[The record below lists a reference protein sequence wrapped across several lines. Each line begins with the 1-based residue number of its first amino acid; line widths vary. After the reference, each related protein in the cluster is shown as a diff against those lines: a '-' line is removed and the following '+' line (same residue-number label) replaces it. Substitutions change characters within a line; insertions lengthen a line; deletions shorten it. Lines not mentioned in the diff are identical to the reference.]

1 MPPFGNLRLHG
12 FLQFFEGAN
21 LDLTH
26 AFARDAVLLRQ
37 ILEGGRIV
45 LQPSLDQ
52 DVPFALVQGL
62 QGA

>member
-1 MPPFGNLRLHG
+1 LPPFGDLRLHG
-12 FLQFFEGAN
+12 FLQLFEGSN

-37 ILEGGRIV
+37 ILERGRIV

-52 DVPFALVQGL
+52 DVTFAFVQGL